1 MSWSFWEKNT
11 FIKEPDVTIIG
22 SGIVG
27 LNAALALKLNEPS
40 LHVVVL
46 EKGVLPNGAS
56 TRNAGFACF
65 GSISELLA
73 DLKSQSEK
81 DVFDLVEK
89 RWKGLARLRQIIGD
103 QALDYEPFGG
113 YEIFTTNDKLLS
125 DECFE
130 KLDFFNS
137 ELNRITGKKNI
148 YGDAST
154 KIKEFEF
161 SNIDRMLINSGEG
174 QIDTG
179 KMMKALLE
187 KCRNVGIEILN
198 GVDVTKIENE
208 NLHCRIDFNKGFSIL
223 SKKVLI
229 AVNGFAQK
237 FLPAFDIQPARA
249 QVLITS
255 PIKDLKFKGSF
266 HYDCGYYYFRN
277 VGNRV
282 LFGGG
287 RNLDFAKEKTS
298 EFGLTEIVQSSLD
311 KLLKDVILPG
321 TDYQIENRWSGIMGL
336 GDTKSPIVKK
346 VSGNIYCAVRMG
358 GMGVALGSLT
368 GEEAAALV
376 LND

>member
-11 FIKEPDVTIIG
+11 FIKEPDVAIIG

-27 LNAALALKLNEPS
+27 LNAALAMKLSEPS
-40 LHVVVL
+40 LHIVVL
-46 EKGVLPNGAS
+46 EKGVLPYGAS

-65 GSISELLA
+65 GSISELLT
-73 DLKSQSEK
+73 DLKSHSEN

-103 QALDYEPFGG
+103 QSLDYEPFGG
-113 YEIFTTNDKLLS
+113 YEIFTSADKLLS
-125 DECFE
+125 DECYE
-130 KLDFFNS
+130 KLNYFNS
-137 ELNRITGKKNI
+137 ELHRITGKKNV
-148 YGDAST
+148 YGDTST
-154 KIKEFEF
+154 KIKEFGF
-161 SNIDRMLINSGEG
+161 SNIDRMLINNGEG

-208 NLHCRIDFNKGFSIL
+208 NKFCRIDFNNGFSIL

-237 FLPAFDIQPARA
+237 FLPDYDIQPARA

-255 PIKDLKFKGSF
+255 PIQDLKFKGSF

-277 VGNRV
+277 VGNRI

-298 EFGLTEIVQSSLD
+298 EFGLTEIVQDSLD

-321 TDYQIENRWSGIMGL
+321 TDYKIENRWSGIMGL

>member
-1 MSWSFWEKNT
+1 M
-11 FIKEPDVTIIG
+11 
-22 SGIVG
+22 
-27 LNAALALKLNEPS
+27 
-40 LHVVVL
+40 
-46 EKGVLPNGAS
+46 
-56 TRNAGFACF
+56 
-65 GSISELLA
+65 
-73 DLKSQSEK
+73 
-81 DVFDLVEK
+81 
-89 RWKGLARLRQIIGD
+89 RQIIGD
-103 QALDYEPFGG
+103 QSLDYEPFGG
-113 YEIFTTNDKLLS
+113 YEIFTSADKLLS
-125 DECFE
+125 DECYE
-130 KLDFFNS
+130 KLNYFNS
-137 ELNRITGKKNI
+137 ELHRITGKKNV

-154 KIKEFEF
+154 KIKEFGF
-161 SNIDRMLINSGEG
+161 SNIDRMLINNGEG

-208 NLHCRIDFNKGFSIL
+208 NKFCRIDFNNGFSIL

-237 FLPAFDIQPARA
+237 FLPDYDIQPARA

-255 PIKDLKFKGSF
+255 PIQDLKFKGSF

-277 VGNRV
+277 VGNRI

-298 EFGLTEIVQSSLD
+298 EFGLTEIVQDSLD

-321 TDYQIENRWSGIMGL
+321 TDYKIENRWSGIMGL

-346 VSGNIYCAVRMG
+346 VAGNVYCAVRMG

-368 GEEAAALV
+368 GEEAATLV

>member
-46 EKGVLPNGAS
+46 EKGVLPYGAS

-65 GSISELLA
+65 GSISELLT
-73 DLKSQSEK
+73 DLKSHSEN

-103 QALDYEPFGG
+103 QSLDYEPFGG
-113 YEIFTTNDKLLS
+113 YEIFTSADKLLS
-125 DECFE
+125 DECYE
-130 KLDFFNS
+130 KLNYFNS
-137 ELNRITGKKNI
+137 ELHRITGKKNI
-148 YGDAST
+148 YGDTST
-154 KIKEFEF
+154 KIQEFGF
-161 SNIDRMLINSGEG
+161 SNIDRMLINNGEG

-208 NLHCRIDFNKGFSIL
+208 NKFCRIDFNNGFSIL

-237 FLPAFDIQPARA
+237 FLPDYDIQPARA

-255 PIKDLKFKGSF
+255 PIQDLKFKGSF

-277 VGNRV
+277 VGNRI

-298 EFGLTEIVQSSLD
+298 EFGLTEIVQDSLD

-321 TDYQIENRWSGIMGL
+321 TDYKIENRWSGIMGL

-346 VSGNIYCAVRMG
+346 VSGNVYCAVRMG

-368 GEEAAALV
+368 GEEAATLV

>member
-46 EKGVLPNGAS
+46 EKGVLPYGAS
-56 TRNAGFACF
+56 TRNDGFACF

-89 RWKGLARLRQIIGD
+89 RWKGLARLRQVIGD

-113 YEIFTTNDKLLS
+113 YEIFTTTDKLLS

-137 ELNRITGKKNI
+137 ELHKITGKNNI

-154 KIKEFEF
+154 KIKEFGF
-161 SNIDRMLINSGEG
+161 LNIDRMLINSGEG

-187 KCRNVGIEILN
+187 KCRNAGIEILN

-368 GEEAAALV
+368 GEEAATLV

>member
-46 EKGVLPNGAS
+46 EKGVLPYGAS

-89 RWKGLARLRQIIGD
+89 RWKGLARLRQVIGD

-113 YEIFTTNDKLLS
+113 YEIFTTTDKLLS

-137 ELNRITGKKNI
+137 ELHKITGKNNI

-154 KIKEFEF
+154 KIKEFGF
-161 SNIDRMLINSGEG
+161 LNIDRMLINSGEG

-187 KCRNVGIEILN
+187 KCRNAGIEILN

-368 GEEAAALV
+368 GEEAATLV

>member
-40 LHVVVL
+40 LHVVVI
-46 EKGVLPNGAS
+46 EKGVLPYGAS

-65 GSISELLA
+65 GSISELLT
-73 DLKSQSEK
+73 DLKSHSEN

-103 QALDYEPFGG
+103 QSLDYEPFGG
-113 YEIFTTNDKLLS
+113 YEIFTSADKLLS
-125 DECFE
+125 DECYE
-130 KLDFFNS
+130 KLNYFNS
-137 ELNRITGKKNI
+137 ELHRITGKKNV

-154 KIKEFEF
+154 KIKEFGF
-161 SNIDRMLINSGEG
+161 SNIDRMLINNGEG

-208 NLHCRIDFNKGFSIL
+208 NKFCRIDFNNGFSIL

-237 FLPAFDIQPARA
+237 FLPDYDIQPARA

-255 PIKDLKFKGSF
+255 PIQDLKFKGSF

-277 VGNRV
+277 VGNRI

-298 EFGLTEIVQSSLD
+298 EFGLTEIVQDSLD

-321 TDYQIENRWSGIMGL
+321 TDYKIENRWSGIMGL

-346 VSGNIYCAVRMG
+346 VSGNVYCAVRMG

-368 GEEAAALV
+368 GEEAATLV